1 MSDVY
6 SLPTSVEV
14 GGQVYKIRSDYRP
27 ILDIIMALNDVDLDN
42 SAKGRIAV
50 EIFYPDYETIPRG
63 DLQEAFDKC
72 LWFIRQGKEDGTPG
86 PVLFDWESDFNL
98 IISAINR
105 VAGKEVRA
113 VEYIHWWTLSGYFA
127 EIGGDCA
134 FANVVAIR
142 DKMKRG
148 KKLEK
153 HEKEY
158 YRRNKDIIDLKS
170 KYSSTEKELLA
181 RLT

>member
-42 SAKGRIAV
+42 SAKARTAI
-50 EIFYPDYETIPRG
+50 EIFYPDYETIPYEN
-63 DLQEAFDKC
+63 LQEAFNKC
-72 LWFIRQGKEDGTPG
+72 LWFIRQGKEDSTPG
-86 PVLFDWESDFNL
+86 PVLMDWESDANL
-98 IISAINR
+98 IIPAINR
-105 VAGKEVRA
+105 VAGQEVRA
-113 VEYIHWWTLSGYFA
+113 VEYMHFWTFLGFFY
-127 EIGGDCA
+127 EIGGDCT

-142 DKMKRG
+142 DKIKRG
-148 KKLEK
+148 KKLGK

-170 KYSSTEKELLA
+170 KYSSAEKDLLT

>member
-1 MSDVY
+1 MMDVY
-6 SLPTSVEV
+6 SLPTSIEV

-42 SAKGRIAV
+42 GAKGRIAV
-50 EIFYPDYETIPRG
+50 EIFYPDYETIPYEN
-63 DLQEAFDKC
+63 LQEAFDKC
-72 LWFIRQGKEDGTPG
+72 LWFIRQGKEDGPKM
-86 PVLFDWESDFNL
+86 PVLMDWETDFQL
-98 IISAINR
+98 IVAPINR
-105 VAGKEVRA
+105 VAGQEVRS
-113 VEYIHWWTLSGYFA
+113 VEYMHYWTFLSYYY
-127 EIGGDCA
+127 EIGGDCT

-142 DKMKRG
+142 DKIKRG
-148 KKLEK
+148 KPLEK

-170 KYSSTEKELLA
+170 KYSSAEKDLLA